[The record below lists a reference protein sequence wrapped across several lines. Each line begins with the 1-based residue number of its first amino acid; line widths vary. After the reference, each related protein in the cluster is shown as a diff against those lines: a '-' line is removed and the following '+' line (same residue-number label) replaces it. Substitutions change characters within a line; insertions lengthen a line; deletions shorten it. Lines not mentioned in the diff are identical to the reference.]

1 MHANVYTSSPMN
13 FRWSRNK
20 RHAMVMTH
28 PAGVADRIDRSFS
41 PRGEREERDLVS
53 MFKETKQPVAASET
67 YTLETRRHGVY
78 CIARRPSLFRACL
91 DDTFSV

>member
-41 PRGEREERDLVS
+41 PRGEREERDLYQYV
-53 MFKETKQPVAASET
+53 Q
-67 YTLETRRHGVY
+67 
-78 CIARRPSLFRACL
+78 
-91 DDTFSV
+91 